1 MLPGGALYAEAP
13 GPGEEDD
20 MRRYQTEGSRRL
32 HQQTVPYLLDGV
44 GSSFHVSSY
53 RDYPVAMTHG
63 KGSKLYDVDG
73 NEYIDY
79 VLGFGPM
86 LLGYCPPA
94 VDRAVAEQLRRGSH
108 FSAPTE
114 DLKRLSQ
121 RLVEII
127 PSAELVAYQNSGT
140 EVVMYA
146 LRLARAYTGKYKI
159 VKFEGQYHGWS
170 DEEKVSIDA
179 SCVEELGDRENPR
192 KILHTKGQRLS
203 SAEDLIVLPWNDLP
217 ALERTLAARGGE
229 IAAVLMEPCMCDS
242 GPILPKPGYLEGVRE
257 VTRKYGVLLIFDE
270 VITGFRLALGGA
282 QAYYG
287 VTPDL
292 STFAKA
298 IASGYPFGAVVGR
311 REVMACGVPASGTFN
326 GNPIGVAAA
335 LATIETLS
343 QPGVYAHLEG
353 LAQQLETGFRALARK
368 YHRPLYL
375 RHVGSI
381 FILYFGFTEDVED
394 FRDWLTQA
402 DLASYTRFV
411 AGCEEYGVR
420 FTDRRGREYLSVAHT
435 QEDIQRT
442 LAVADQVLGE
452 MERGER

>member
-1 MLPGGALYAEAP
+1 MLPGGALCAEAP

-335 LATIETLS
+335 LACSDGEGMAQMLEKALKMPIYLNERMLSAEGKRPTECWRKTLVYVET
-343 QPGVYAHLEG
+343 
-353 LAQQLETGFRALARK
+353 
-368 YHRPLYL
+368 
-375 RHVGSI
+375 
-381 FILYFGFTEDVED
+381 
-394 FRDWLTQA
+394 
-402 DLASYTRFV
+402 
-411 AGCEEYGVR
+411 
-420 FTDRRGREYLSVAHT
+420 
-435 QEDIQRT
+435 
-442 LAVADQVLGE
+442 
-452 MERGER
+452 

>member
-1 MLPGGALYAEAP
+1 MIWYPYQQMKTMQTPYAIVAAAGVSLYTRERRMIDSVSSWWSVIHGYKHPALNQVLVDQAGRFSHVMLGGLTHAPAQQLAEKLGQWLPGELAYSFFSDSGSVAVEVALKMALQYFMNRGQTQRTMILALEHAYHGDTFKTMEAGDDADYHFVLQAY
-13 GPGEEDD
+13 GP
-20 MRRYQTEGSRRL
+20 SR
-32 HQQTVPYLLDGV
+32 
-44 GSSFHVSSY
+44 HV
-53 RDYPVAMTHG
+53 VH
-63 KGSKLYDVDG
+63 
-73 NEYIDY
+73 I
-79 VLGFGPM
+79 
-86 LLGYCPPA
+86 
-94 VDRAVAEQLRRGSH
+94 
-108 FSAPTE
+108 PTE
-114 DLKRLSQ
+114 
-121 RLVEII
+121 I
-127 PSAELVAYQNSGT
+127 
-140 EVVMYA
+140 
-146 LRLARAYTGKYKI
+146 
-159 VKFEGQYHGWS
+159 
-170 DEEKVSIDA
+170 
-179 SCVEELGDRENPR
+179 
-192 KILHTKGQRLS
+192 
-203 SAEDLIVLPWNDLP
+203 P
-217 ALERTLAARGGE
+217 ALEEAFLTYHDRLNCLLVEPLLQGAGGMRMYDVSFLQRAR
-229 IAAVLMEPCMCDS
+229 ALCDQ
-242 GPILPKPGYLEGVRE
+242 
-257 VTRKYGVLLIFDE
+257 YGVLLIFDE

>member
-1 MLPGGALYAEAP
+1 
-13 GPGEEDD
+13 
-20 MRRYQTEGSRRL
+20 
-32 HQQTVPYLLDGV
+32 
-44 GSSFHVSSY
+44 
-53 RDYPVAMTHG
+53 
-63 KGSKLYDVDG
+63 
-73 NEYIDY
+73 
-79 VLGFGPM
+79 
-86 LLGYCPPA
+86 
-94 VDRAVAEQLRRGSH
+94 
-108 FSAPTE
+108 
-114 DLKRLSQ
+114 
-121 RLVEII
+121 
-127 PSAELVAYQNSGT
+127 
-140 EVVMYA
+140 
-146 LRLARAYTGKYKI
+146 
-159 VKFEGQYHGWS
+159 
-170 DEEKVSIDA
+170 
-179 SCVEELGDRENPR
+179 
-192 KILHTKGQRLS
+192 
-203 SAEDLIVLPWNDLP
+203 
-217 ALERTLAARGGE
+217 
-229 IAAVLMEPCMCDS
+229 MCDS

-435 QEDIQRT
+435 QEDIRRT

>member
-1 MLPGGALYAEAP
+1 MVSPLPAFSSGPAAFFEYAAFVSGRTTARAPIALPPPGATATASLSGY
-13 GPGEEDD
+13 ED
-20 MRRYQTEGSRRL
+20 
-32 HQQTVPYLLDGV
+32 V
-44 GSSFHVSSY
+44 
-53 RDYPVAMTHG
+53 
-63 KGSKLYDVDG
+63 
-73 NEYIDY
+73 
-79 VLGFGPM
+79 
-86 LLGYCPPA
+86 
-94 VDRAVAEQLRRGSH
+94 
-108 FSAPTE
+108 APT
-114 DLKRLSQ
+114 DW
-121 RLVEII
+121 
-127 PSAELVAYQNSGT
+127 Y
-140 EVVMYA
+140 Y
-146 LRLARAYTGKYKI
+146 
-159 VKFEGQYHGWS
+159 
-170 DEEKVSIDA
+170 EE
-179 SCVEELGDRENPR
+179 
-192 KILHTKGQRLS
+192 
-203 SAEDLIVLPWNDLP
+203 
-217 ALERTLAARGGE
+217 LAARGGE

-381 FILYFGFTEDVED
+381 FILYFGFAEDVED

-435 QEDIQRT
+435 QEDIRRT

>member
-1 MLPGGALYAEAP
+1 MIWYPYEQMKTMKAPYQIVDANGVYLYTKDQELIDSVSSWWSVIHGYKHPELNKAIISQVEKFSHVMLGGLTHEPAQKLSEKLQNWLPGDLDDCFFSDSGSVAVEVALKMALQYFMNY
-13 GPGEEDD
+13 GEEQRTMILALEHAYHGDTFKTMEAGDD
-20 MRRYQTEGSRRL
+20 EDYHFVLKAYGPSKYVVHIPTKIEALEQAFLKYHDRLNCFIVEPLLQGAGGMR
-32 HQQTVPYLLDGV
+32 
-44 GSSFHVSSY
+44 
-53 RDYPVAMTHG
+53 M
-63 KGSKLYDVDG
+63 YDVSF
-73 NEYIDY
+73 
-79 VLGFGPM
+79 L
-86 LLGYCPPA
+86 
-94 VDRAVAEQLRRGSH
+94 
-108 FSAPTE
+108 
-114 DLKRLSQ
+114 Q
-121 RLVEII
+121 R
-127 PSAELVAYQNSGT
+127 
-140 EVVMYA
+140 
-146 LRLARAYTGKYKI
+146 ARA
-159 VKFEGQYHGWS
+159 
-170 DEEKVSIDA
+170 
-179 SCVEELGDRENPR
+179 L
-192 KILHTKGQRLS
+192 
-203 SAEDLIVLPWNDLP
+203 
-217 ALERTLAARGGE
+217 
-229 IAAVLMEPCMCDS
+229 CDQ
-242 GPILPKPGYLEGVRE
+242 
-257 VTRKYGVLLIFDE
+257 YGVLLIFDE

>member
-1 MLPGGALYAEAP
+1 MKKRTKGVLAAALAAAGVFLLAGLDARLLVRAYTVESGRLT
-13 GPGEEDD
+13 GPVRLAVLTDLHACAYGEGQRE
-20 MRRYQTEGSRRL
+20 
-32 HQQTVPYLLDGV
+32 LLD
-44 GSSFHVSSY
+44 
-53 RDYPVAMTHG
+53 
-63 KGSKLYDVDG
+63 
-73 NEYIDY
+73 
-79 VLGFGPM
+79 
-86 LLGYCPPA
+86 
-94 VDRAVAEQLRRGSH
+94 AVAEQS
-108 FSAPTE
+108 P
-114 DLKRLSQ
+114 DLVLLCGDIVDDEPRMPEERALDT
-121 RLVEII
+121 VE
-127 PSAELVAYQNSGT
+127 
-140 EVVMYA
+140 A
-146 LRLARAYTGKYKI
+146 LLDQYP
-159 VKFEGQYHGWS
+159 GQ
-170 DEEKVSIDA
+170 V
-179 SCVEELGDRENPR
+179 
-192 KILHTKGQRLS
+192 
-203 SAEDLIVLPWNDLP
+203 
-217 ALERTLAARGGE
+217 
-229 IAAVLMEPCMCDS
+229 AAVIVEPVAANMGVVGPAPGFLAGLRALCDKH
-242 GPILPKPGYLEGVRE
+242 GA
-257 VTRKYGVLLIFDE
+257 LLIFDE

-435 QEDIQRT
+435 QEDIRRT